1 MSNKKGELIIAGTG
15 IKTVGQLTLDAI
27 AAIENSEVVYYVVG
41 DPIGIE
47 AITSLNANAVS
58 LFDLYEEG
66 KPRID
71 TYNKMAETLLESVR
85 NGNKT
90 CGVFYGH
97 PGIFVYP
104 SHEAIRKAREEGYKA
119 IMLPGISAEDCLFA
133 DIGID
138 PARYG
143 CQSYEATDFLA
154 NGKSIDPAS
163 SVVLWQIGVLGNWTF
178 SSSGYDLKGIPLL
191 LQKLYRY
198 YSSTHI
204 VYVYEAPTYPN
215 CDPVIKATPLYR
227 LAEAGLSAIST
238 LFIPPATQGIPDASI
253 YSALG
258 LPIG

>member
-1 MSNKKGELIIAGTG
+1 MSEDKGELIIAGTG

-27 AAIENSEVVYYVVG
+27 AAIENADIVYYVVG
-41 DPIGIE
+41 DPIGVEILHN
-47 AITSLNANAVS
+47 INSNSVS
-58 LFDLYEEG
+58 LYDLYEEG
-66 KPRID
+66 KARID
-71 TYNKMAETLLESVR
+71 TYNNMAQKLMESVR
-85 NGNKT
+85 NGKKT

-104 SHEAIRKAREEGYKA
+104 SHEAIKIAREEGYKA
-119 IMLPGISAEDCLFA
+119 VMLPGISAEDCLFA

-178 SSSGYDLKGIPLL
+178 TNSGYDLKGMPVL
-191 LQKLYRY
+191 LQKLYTY
-198 YSSTHI
+198 YPSTHI
-204 VYVYEAPTYPN
+204 VYVYEAAAYPN
-215 CDPVIKATPLYR
+215 CEPIIKAVPLCH
-227 LAEAGLSAIST
+227 LAEAGLSAVST
-238 LFIPPATQGIPDASI
+238 LFIPPAVQAVPDINI
-253 YSALG
+253 YNSLG